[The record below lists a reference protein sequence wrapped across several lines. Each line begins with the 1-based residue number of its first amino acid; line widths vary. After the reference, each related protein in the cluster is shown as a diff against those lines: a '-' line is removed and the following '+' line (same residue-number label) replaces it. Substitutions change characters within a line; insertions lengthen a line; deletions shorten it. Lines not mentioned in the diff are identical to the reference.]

1 MAKKFPDPFK
11 FMDDFRGKD
20 FKGEWPTVPEMFS
33 ITVKRF
39 PNNKCFT
46 DFEGEGGSKQTLT
59 YTQANDNILKLAK
72 WMVSKGIVHGDRVA
86 VSGKNSPEWATV
98 YLAALFAG
106 AIICPIDYALHNK
119 EIENLLNTAKPKLFF
134 VDADK
139 FPAFSEGKYPY
150 KVFSL
155 SPKFE
160 KEYVYN
166 LSTTKNN
173 LSEVIPAVENDTA
186 AILFTS
192 GTTGNP
198 KGVMLSHKNLVSDTY
213 IAQTRME
220 VLSTDVFYAILPIH
234 HAYTMTAVFL
244 ESISTGA
251 EIVFGKSLAVAKL
264 MKELKEGQITMLL
277 GVPLLF
283 NKLLSGIMK
292 GIRAKGAFVYGIIKF
307 LLAVSYLIKKLTGL
321 NPGKSMFKAVLKQA
335 NIYSLRI
342 AISGGGPLAPSVFKV
357 YNELG
362 IDFVQGYGLTETA
375 PIITL
380 NPVAKFKIQSVGQY
394 FYEYMDMKILNPDEK
409 GVGEVAVK
417 GPMVM
422 QGYYQMPEE
431 TEKVFTED
439 GYFKTGDLGWLDKDN
454 YLMLS
459 GRAKNMIV
467 TAGGKNVY
475 PEEIEN
481 AFQLCTDINQITIQ
495 GYQPDKRSQAE
506 EIEALIYPS
515 DDLFTRLKIKR
526 DDKIGGEAIK
536 KEIQANVDKIN
547 RELQS
552 YQRISKVTILEA
564 PLEMTSTQKVKR
576 NYNKK

>member
-1 MAKKFPDPFK
+1 M
-11 FMDDFRGKD
+11 
-20 FKGEWPTVPEMFS
+20 
-33 ITVKRF
+33 
-39 PNNKCFT
+39 
-46 DFEGEGGSKQTLT
+46 
-59 YTQANDNILKLAK
+59 
-72 WMVSKGIVHGDRVA
+72 
-86 VSGKNSPEWATV
+86 
-98 YLAALFAG
+98 
-106 AIICPIDYALHNK
+106 
-119 EIENLLNTAKPKLFF
+119 
-134 VDADK
+134 
-139 FPAFSEGKYPY
+139 
-150 KVFSL
+150 
-155 SPKFE
+155 
-160 KEYVYN
+160 
-166 LSTTKNN
+166 
-173 LSEVIPAVENDTA
+173 
-186 AILFTS
+186 
-192 GTTGNP
+192 
-198 KGVMLSHKNLVSDTY
+198 
-213 IAQTRME
+213 
-220 VLSTDVFYAILPIH
+220 
-234 HAYTMTAVFL
+234 
-244 ESISTGA
+244 
-251 EIVFGKSLAVAKL
+251 
-264 MKELKEGQITMLL
+264 
-277 GVPLLF
+277 
-283 NKLLSGIMK
+283 
-292 GIRAKGAFVYGIIKF
+292 
-307 LLAVSYLIKKLTGL
+307 
-321 NPGKSMFKAVLKQA
+321 
-335 NIYSLRI
+335 
-342 AISGGGPLAPSVFKV
+342 
-357 YNELG
+357 G

-454 YLMLS
+454 YLMLN

-576 NYNKK
+576 NYNNK